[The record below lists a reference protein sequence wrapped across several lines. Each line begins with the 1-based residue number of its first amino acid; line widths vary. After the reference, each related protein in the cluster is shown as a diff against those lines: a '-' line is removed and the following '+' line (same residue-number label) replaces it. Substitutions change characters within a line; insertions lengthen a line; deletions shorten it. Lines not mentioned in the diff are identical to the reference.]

1 MSSDLEEQ
9 QDELVA
15 LLSIFDS
22 DEFVRSKSKSAGEL
36 RVSVELPKDFDVALK
51 EGDTLSQ
58 YEISFLPPLLLTFDL
73 PEDYPSCSAP
83 SFSLSCPWL
92 TQTQLSSLAAQ
103 LNDLYQSTGGTVVLF
118 SWVQFLK
125 DETLSFLGIHN
136 VLDIPS
142 DGQTKTPE
150 STEHTSEE
158 PLKHEVSL
166 NKDDQKTKSL
176 SKAGN
181 DDELISQSKNYLS
194 LEKKSAKE
202 ASLSDC
208 ASPTSMS
215 SLTQSQNDGE
225 ATNAAKIKPQTPLS
239 SLSPGQAL
247 MSQLLIYDAA
257 QKEKAFSTSVFDCGV
272 CFMSWLGSECVQLL
286 ECAHVFCRTC
296 LTEFCKLQIINGN
309 IREVT
314 CPQADCQS
322 TPTPAQVRS
331 LVGEEL
337 FSRYDRLLLQSTLDC
352 MPDVVYCPR
361 PSCASAVLTEETS
374 PMALCTVCSFAFCA
388 LCKKTYHGT
397 EDCQSERKRCTGAK
411 GQQPLADIPATQEGM
426 KALWDDYTSGSRNRQ
441 QLLESRY
448 GRTNLLVVMEDCLSE
463 DWITFNS
470 KNCPYCFSRIQK
482 NGGCNRMVCFQCRR
496 PFCWACLAKTP
507 SSDHFQFSCTLYEH
521 PS

>member
-1 MSSDLEEQ
+1 MSHTPCFFRCIVSSI
-9 QDELVA
+9 VFIFFF
-15 LLSIFDS
+15 LLF
-22 DEFVRSKSKSAGEL
+22 
-36 RVSVELPKDFDVALK
+36 
-51 EGDTLSQ
+51 LS
-58 YEISFLPPLLLTFDL
+58 S
-73 PEDYPSCSAP
+73 
-83 SFSLSCPWL
+83 
-92 TQTQLSSLAAQ
+92 QLSSLAAQ

-247 MSQLLIYDAA
+247 MSQLLIDLRRCA
-257 QKEKAFSTSVFDCGV
+257 EGEGVLHFGLRLWGVFYELA
-272 CFMSWLGSECVQLL
+272 WL
-286 ECAHVFCRTC
+286 
-296 LTEFCKLQIINGN
+296 
-309 IREVT
+309 
-314 CPQADCQS
+314 
-322 TPTPAQVRS
+322 
-331 LVGEEL
+331 
-337 FSRYDRLLLQSTLDC
+337 
-352 MPDVVYCPR
+352 
-361 PSCASAVLTEETS
+361 
-374 PMALCTVCSFAFCA
+374 
-388 LCKKTYHGT
+388 
-397 EDCQSERKRCTGAK
+397 
-411 GQQPLADIPATQEGM
+411 
-426 KALWDDYTSGSRNRQ
+426 
-441 QLLESRY
+441 
-448 GRTNLLVVMEDCLSE
+448 
-463 DWITFNS
+463 
-470 KNCPYCFSRIQK
+470 
-482 NGGCNRMVCFQCRR
+482 
-496 PFCWACLAKTP
+496 
-507 SSDHFQFSCTLYEH
+507 
-521 PS
+521 